1 MGCLRHDL
9 ALTEASGAPA
19 GRRLSQLVFAIGTK
33 ADKDIGVSCAL
44 GDELEP
50 FVGLPDGFARTDLA
64 SAPGKAPKIGW
75 ESTRT
80 SATLALCARLPR
92 AQKEAH
98 ERAQPGL
105 ITLNKRDAEKLPLR
119 PGFPYRI
126 SVGLQA
132 SHPRNLPRF
141 GVARVDCVG
150 ACKCTCDGAGEAV
163 ANPSGCRLDTLSN
176 TSAVTVT
183 TYLSLKVAEVDP
195 ASTSGTPG
203 TPGTD
208 WGCPADA
215 CVVRVTN
222 AADDWESAARD
233 LVAPDEYGKRSRVI
247 VRALI
252 VGLNDWRTDAF
263 SNPKK
268 LWKGGMANVRM

>member
-1 MGCLRHDL
+1 MLKG
-9 ALTEASGAPA
+9 APGAPA
-19 GRRLSQLVFAIGTK
+19 GRRLSPLVFAIGTK

-50 FVGLPDGFARTDLA
+50 LVGLADGFARTDLA
-64 SAPGKAPKIGW
+64 SAPGKAPKVGW

-80 SATLALCARLPR
+80 SAALALCTRLPR

-105 ITLNKRDAEKLPLR
+105 ITLNKRDAEKLHVRR
-119 PGFPYRI
+119 PGYPYRI

-150 ACKCTCDGAGEAV
+150 ACNCTCDGAGEAV

-183 TYLSLKVAEVDP
+183 TYLNLKVAEVDP

-203 TPGTD
+203 TSGAD
-208 WGCPADA
+208 WHCPADS

-222 AADDWESAARD
+222 AADDWESA
-233 LVAPDEYGKRSRVI
+233 APDEYGKRSRVI

-263 SNPKK
+263 SDPKK
-268 LWKGGMANVRM
+268 LWKGGMANVRIR